1 MKTLYGN
8 KNECCGCSACVNV
21 CPKQAIH
28 MEYDEKGY
36 LYPIISEDLCIDC
49 KLCEKVCPLK
59 AEKEETLFEKKAYGV
74 KNKDD
79 AERRNSSSG
88 SVFIEVAKYIL
99 HKQGV
104 VYGVELTSDYRVKHN
119 RAETIEQAR
128 KFQGSKYV
136 QSEKNKIFQLV
147 QEDLKEGK
155 VVLFTGTPCEVDGL
169 KNFLRKEY
177 ENLYTL
183 DLICHGVPSTKL
195 FNLYLAE
202 REKKSNTKIKTLT
215 FRDKNYGW
223 RNQELSIEYE
233 NGTNYHSPIWEDDFY
248 RLFTSNYVLR
258 DSCYTC
264 KFANMERKGDIT
276 IGDFWNIKNVSEKF
290 EDKLGV
296 SSIVV
301 NSEKGQRLFESLR
314 NDFDVIECS
323 LNDITQRNLQAPSE
337 YPERYGEFQKDCC
350 QKGFEYCLKK
360 YGSMGL
366 LEKIRR
372 TLSPVKQKVKRVLQK

>member
-1 MKTLYGN
+1 MSFESG
-8 KNECCGCSACVNV
+8 EG
-21 CPKQAIH
+21 
-28 MEYDEKGY
+28 
-36 LYPIISEDLCIDC
+36 
-49 KLCEKVCPLK
+49 
-59 AEKEETLFEKKAYGV
+59 ETLFEKKAYGV

-155 VVLFTGTPCEVDGL
+155 VVLFTGTPCEVDRL

-202 REKKSNTKIKTLT
+202 RKEK
-215 FRDKNYGW
+215 
-223 RNQELSIEYE
+223 
-233 NGTNYHSPIWEDDFY
+233 
-248 RLFTSNYVLR
+248 
-258 DSCYTC
+258 
-264 KFANMERKGDIT
+264 
-276 IGDFWNIKNVSEKF
+276 
-290 EDKLGV
+290 
-296 SSIVV
+296 
-301 NSEKGQRLFESLR
+301 
-314 NDFDVIECS
+314 
-323 LNDITQRNLQAPSE
+323 
-337 YPERYGEFQKDCC
+337 
-350 QKGFEYCLKK
+350 
-360 YGSMGL
+360 
-366 LEKIRR
+366 
-372 TLSPVKQKVKRVLQK
+372 